1 MTERLN
7 DDGLL
12 FTRAKEQGFELPLS
26 PGVTVRPL
34 LTKDGGHA
42 VEVFFMSLEKDAEV
56 IPESHPFSETLV
68 VLDGQL
74 ACSIEHGDPV
84 EIGVGQMWHTVSD
97 KRHHVRN
104 VGNCRAEVAMLIGV

>member
-1 MTERLN
+1 MAQRLN
-7 DDGLL
+7 DDGLV
-12 FTRAKEQGFELPLS
+12 FTCAEEQGFELPLS

-34 LTKDGGHA
+34 LTKDGGHT
-42 VEVFFMSLEKDAEV
+42 VDVFFMSLEKDAEV

-104 VGNCRAEVAMLIGV
+104 VGNRRAEVAMLIGV

>member
-1 MTERLN
+1 MTQHLN
-7 DDGLL
+7 DNGLL
-12 FTRAKEQGFELPLS
+12 FTRAEEPGFELPSS

-34 LTKDGGHA
+34 LTKDGGH
-42 VEVFFMSLEKDAEV
+42 VVDVFFMSLEPGAEV
-56 IPESHPFSETLV
+56 TPESHPFSETLV

-74 ACSIEHGDPV
+74 DCSIEDGNPI

-104 VGNCRAEVAMLIGV
+104 IGNRPAEVAMLIGV